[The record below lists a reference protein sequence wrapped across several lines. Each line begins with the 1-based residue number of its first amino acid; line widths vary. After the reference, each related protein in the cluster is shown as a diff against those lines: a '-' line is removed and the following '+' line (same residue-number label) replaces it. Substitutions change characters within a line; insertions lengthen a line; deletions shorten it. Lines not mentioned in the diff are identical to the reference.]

1 MNAAAEVAQGDV
13 VKARDQQK
21 VHDDAPQPEHDD
33 VRTDPGIEGDRH
45 PGSNLDDTDH
55 EQEGVGAEGQDLRDQ
70 RREVLVP
77 VDKLTLNNQQI
88 QKEAGF
94 RYGLG

>member
-1 MNAAAEVAQGDV
+1 MPPPNSRLSRARAKQQAEIAQGDV

-55 EQEGVGAEGQDLRDQ
+55 EQEGVSAEGQDLRDSGARYWSQ
-70 RREVLVP
+70 
-77 VDKLTLNNQQI
+77 LTS
-88 QKEAGF
+88 
-94 RYGLG
+94 